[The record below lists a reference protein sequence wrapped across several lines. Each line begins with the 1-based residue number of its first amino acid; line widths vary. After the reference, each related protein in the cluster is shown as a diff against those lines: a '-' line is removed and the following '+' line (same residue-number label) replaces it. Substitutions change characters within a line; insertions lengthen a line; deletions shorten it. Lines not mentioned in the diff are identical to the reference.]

1 MKRRIATI
9 ENWRHKQAQA
19 EKEAQERQAEIDA
32 ERQGD
37 SRRNDPNESEKERM
51 QRQRGRRRGRILLM
65 KSKSNSHFTDLMV
78 TKDTSGNADF
88 IFGVDMDRMVI
99 DNSAYSALIENMTDT
114 AKRQIAANSEILS
127 FNVNRRQVKKEKSLN
142 SLGSPQNPEA
152 FNDETI
158 SHPVLSS
165 MSEMNEV
172 PLTVS
177 GQSSG
182 IKYLTASDIGL
193 SRQTAGTYQYELSIS
208 LIDGFIPTINK
219 LLKKLYR
226 TRKEVSVYLSMLE
239 KPENYE
245 SNKKKTRLLVST
257 KKTDEMSK
265 IYVDALSYFINM
277 KNINKEY
284 ERSASLIASKMATK
298 ESIGMFQDRINSVIS
313 KTEALISKTGT
324 GATPSGVA
332 NQPSNSSLPNS
343 PTVEIKQSFNNTVSV
358 ECKDDRYVDYFK
370 GRGKIGGGLNAYTS
384 TEVKSS
390 VPETIYLETP
400 LTSLQMLESRGVTF
414 SIVPI
419 SETYAIDTSPQKL
432 VSTKKYISE
441 DSQTVGGL
449 LKDDLSPIDLSEV
462 SVGSL
467 VSTVDVNK
475 AVTSIASKL
484 TSMNSYK
491 MPTAKDT
498 KVTPVEMTATNAA
511 NIKVNKSMPQTMA
524 LVTSKNSATKSSESM
539 LMSPEW
545 KPIEEIVETKGA
557 IVLCKQDDGSAEVA
571 NAYFLM
577 EIK

>member
-1 MKRRIATI
+1 
-9 ENWRHKQAQA
+9 
-19 EKEAQERQAEIDA
+19 
-32 ERQGD
+32 
-37 SRRNDPNESEKERM
+37 
-51 QRQRGRRRGRILLM
+51 M

-114 AKRQIAANSEILS
+114 AKRQIASNSEILS

-152 FNDETI
+152 FNEETI

-172 PLTVS
+172 PLAVS

-208 LIDGFIPTINK
+208 LIDGFVPTINK

-245 SNKKKTRLLVST
+245 SNKKRTRLSVST

-313 KTEALISKTGT
+313 KAEALISKTGT
-324 GATPSGVA
+324 GAAPSGAA

-343 PTVEIKQSFNNTVSV
+343 PTVEIKQSFNSTVSV

-498 KVTPVEMTATNAA
+498 KVTPVKMTATNAA
-511 NIKVNKSMPQTMA
+511 NIKVNKSMPQTMV

-557 IVLCKQDDGSAEVA
+557 VVLCKQDDGSAEVA